1 MFHEDMP
8 ATFVTYAAEILGDTS
23 LGLSGSQIIKIT
35 AAHAVDCDA
44 RLPHPTYPF
53 SRLGI
58 NKRTALYENLMAFQS
73 KERYKIIKEMCDHP
87 TIQAQQKEEAHKLK
101 VKLFTK
107 YGHLDE
113 EGGSEGINETLV
125 EQTRHWLE
133 PFPEALQLFNAA
145 LQKQENG
152 VFLRNLLDDLR
163 LALEKLLQAIFN
175 NGKSLENQLPLLGP
189 FLKTKG
195 GSPELTNM
203 FQKLLDYYSKYQ
215 NSYVKHNDAVI
226 EEEIEFIFEITSSFM
241 KHLVRLNS
249 RDES

>member
-1 MFHEDMP
+1 MFLEDMP
-8 ATFVTYAAEILGDTS
+8 ATFVTYAADILGDTS
-23 LGLSGSQIIKIT
+23 RGLSGPQIIKIT

-53 SRLGI
+53 SKLGI
-58 NKRTALYENLMAFQS
+58 NKRTALYENLMAFPS
-73 KERYKIIKEMCDHP
+73 KERYKIIKEMCDHS
-87 TIQAQQKEEAHKLK
+87 TIHTQQKKEALKLK

-107 YGHLDE
+107 YGHLDD

-125 EQTRHWLE
+125 QQTRHWLE
-133 PFPEALQLFNAA
+133 PYPDALQPFNAA
-145 LQKQENG
+145 LQKQVQN

-189 FLKTKG
+189 FLKRKG

-226 EEEIEFIFEITSSFM
+226 EEEIEFTFEITASFM